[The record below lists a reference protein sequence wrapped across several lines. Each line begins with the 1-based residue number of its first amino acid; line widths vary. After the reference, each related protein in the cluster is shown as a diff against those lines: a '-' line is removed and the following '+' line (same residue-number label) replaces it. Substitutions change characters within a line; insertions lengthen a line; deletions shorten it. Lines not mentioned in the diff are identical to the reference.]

1 VAKIEQVADVLSEL
15 VEADDIV
22 ITQGA
27 GNVGL
32 LAQELAKSGLQK

>member
-1 VAKIEQVADVLSEL
+1 VLSGL
-15 VEADDIV
+15 VEAEDIV

-32 LAQELAKSGLQK
+32 LAKELAKYGLQK